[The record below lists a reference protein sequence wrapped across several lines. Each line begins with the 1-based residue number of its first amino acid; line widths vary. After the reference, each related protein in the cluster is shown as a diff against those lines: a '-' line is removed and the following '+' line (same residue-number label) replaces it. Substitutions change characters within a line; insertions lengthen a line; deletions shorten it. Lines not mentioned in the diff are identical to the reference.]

1 VEEPTRT
8 ADTPELP
15 TLVMRQIA
23 YAIRE
28 YYAHCEFA
36 SGPSVQ
42 HLVLHSAP
50 GDSSPLTA
58 LLIVLPENAHTSTWI
73 EDMNTHAARSWD
85 TLCQWAAITEQ
96 QRRTNG
102 GR

>member
-1 VEEPTRT
+1 MEEVTRS

-15 TLVMRQIA
+15 ALVMRTIS

-28 YYAHCEFA
+28 YYSHCEFA
-36 SGPSVQ
+36 SGPSVE
-42 HLVLHSAP
+42 HLVLHSEP
-50 GDSSPLTA
+50 DDPQPLTA
-58 LLIVLPENAHTSTWI
+58 LLIVLPENAHTSAWI

-85 TLCQWAAITEQ
+85 TLCQWAEIAEQ

-102 GR
+102 RR